1 MVIKMKA
8 NKSDKALFV
17 AALIAVTALMLGCG
31 GSTSQQPETKPEVV
45 LPPPPPEPVYQYLCF
60 DIGGQHGLNEK
71 WWSSIYWTIRADGQ
85 GDVYGEFYYSKKRN
99 RVLFKYEDKHQDS
112 VTVDI
117 YAYDGYR
124 MSGNYHIASRNDL
137 IPRVN
142 SEGYSTFEFNLGYRE
157 LSEYDT
163 STANSNDSLNI
174 DDCVSGD

>member
-1 MVIKMKA
+1 MKV
-8 NKSDKALFV
+8 NKSDKVLFV
-17 AALIAVTALMLGCG
+17 AALLAVTVLMLGCG
-31 GSTSQQPETKPEVV
+31 GSTQAKPEAKPEVI

-60 DIGGQHGLNEK
+60 DIGGQFTLQES
-71 WWSSIYWTIRADGQ
+71 WWEYIYWTIRADGQ
-85 GDVYGEFYYSKKRN
+85 DDVYGEFDYSKKRN

-142 SEGYSTFEFNLGYRE
+142 SDGYSTFEFNLGYRE
-157 LSEYDT
+157 LAQYDK
-163 STANSNDSLNI
+163 SMANSNSNI
-174 DDCVSGD
+174 SMHECVSGD